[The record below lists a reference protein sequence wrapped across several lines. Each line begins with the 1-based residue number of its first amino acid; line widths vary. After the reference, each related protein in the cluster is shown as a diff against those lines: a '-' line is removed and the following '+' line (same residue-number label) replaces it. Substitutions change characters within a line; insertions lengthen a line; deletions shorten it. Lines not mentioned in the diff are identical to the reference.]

1 MFICEFRKIF
11 GSRLV
16 IAIVAILLAMNIG
29 HTLLGCREEQ
39 VGEVVNRIMR
49 QYNASPTE
57 YDAYYDELQ
66 QLNMQELQNM
76 IAASKAGEDD
86 YVWTLPM
93 TYDPRVARQS
103 STTGFQSHQPLF
115 SHQVG

>member
-16 IAIVAILLAMNIG
+16 IAIVAILLVMNIG

-39 VGEVVNRIMR
+39 VGEVVNRIMQ

-57 YDAYYDELQ
+57 YDAYYERIK
-66 QLNMQELQNM
+66 NEF
-76 IAASKAGEDD
+76 SKI
-86 YVWTLPM
+86 
-93 TYDPRVARQS
+93 
-103 STTGFQSHQPLF
+103 
-115 SHQVG
+115 